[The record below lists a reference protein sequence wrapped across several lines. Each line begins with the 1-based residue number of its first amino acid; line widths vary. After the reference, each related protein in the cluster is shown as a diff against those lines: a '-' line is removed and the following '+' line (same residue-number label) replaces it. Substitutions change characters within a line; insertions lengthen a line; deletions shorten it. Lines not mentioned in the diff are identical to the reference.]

1 MHKPIIRNND
11 PAPNDE
17 IKTDIHWF
25 PNKKKRLDNHR
36 KSDLENVRTIL
47 DQLLMFDYKTNIH
60 HMPKKEIEK
69 GTNNQSAK
77 VMIKGKDN
85 VIS

>member
-1 MHKPIIRNND
+1 MW
-11 PAPNDE
+11 E
-17 IKTDIHWF
+17 
-25 PNKKKRLDNHR
+25 
-36 KSDLENVRTIL
+36 TIL